1 MYKYILAILLSIN
14 HLIALTDIN
23 ITVKRID
30 NDSFLTV
37 RIMRIMSELD
47 SSNSV
52 QKDLDCEEEID
63 ISIVLLINKNKI
75 TIKYWKNRLN
85 DFNQFLF

>member
-1 MYKYILAILLSIN
+1 MYKYILAILLSIT
-14 HLIALTDIN
+14 HLIAFTDIN
-23 ITVKRID
+23 STIKKID
-30 NDSFLTV
+30 DNSFLTK

-52 QKDLDCEEEID
+52 QKDLDCGEEVNM
-63 ISIVLLINKNKI
+63 SIVPLINKKEK
-75 TIKYWKNRLN
+75 TIKYWENRLG